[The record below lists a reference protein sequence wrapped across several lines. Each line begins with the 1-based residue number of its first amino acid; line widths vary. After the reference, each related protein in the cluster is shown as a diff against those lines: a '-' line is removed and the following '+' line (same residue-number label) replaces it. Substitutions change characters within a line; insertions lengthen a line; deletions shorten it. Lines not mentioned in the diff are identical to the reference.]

1 MNKNADGTTS
11 GQEAQVAQLNDY
23 LENEAMNVGAGDQN
37 GDSRKSLTKSA
48 LKTPFQT
55 ISHDYGKAKDRYN

>member
-1 MNKNADGTTS
+1 MKNNGGGTAS

-23 LENEAMNVGAGDQN
+23 LENEAMSVGAGNQKSN
-37 GDSRKSLTKSA
+37 SRKSLNKSA